1 MGQMAAAG
9 HAKPNAEAFLKKL
22 PQTVIKNGSVVQV
35 RGEIGQMIG
44 GGGGGALS
52 GGGGEPG
59 GVVAIETAAGRWA
72 ADAAATPAAV
82 GGDILAS
89 PVKAGGGTCR
99 PRLR

>member
-35 RGEIGQMIG
+35 RGEIGQMI
-44 GGGGGALS
+44 
-52 GGGGEPG
+52 GGGEPG